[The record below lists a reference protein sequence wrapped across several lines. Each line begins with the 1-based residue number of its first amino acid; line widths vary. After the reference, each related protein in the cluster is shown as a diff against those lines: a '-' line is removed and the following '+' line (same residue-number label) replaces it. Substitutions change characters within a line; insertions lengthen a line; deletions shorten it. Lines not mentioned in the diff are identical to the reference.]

1 MDTDASSLWDL
12 LDDDLILQ
20 IIAPL
25 RMAKDK
31 ASLDALMQTSR
42 SLRVLAASSIPSATL
57 AVDHPQCMG
66 RFPSHATVRAMRI
79 RMEPREAIT
88 FLQTAEHAHRL
99 RGVQRMVL
107 PLVDPDFKLT
117 QDSPQP
123 KWWAS
128 AEQLVGIVGVVGA
141 ACPALTSGGLAV
153 LRSAG
158 YSSLR

>member
-25 RMAKDK
+25 CMAKDK

-57 AVDHPQCMG
+57 VVDHPQCMG

-99 RGVQRMVL
+99 RGVQR
-107 PLVDPDFKLT
+107 K
-117 QDSPQP
+117 
-123 KWWAS
+123 
-128 AEQLVGIVGVVGA
+128 
-141 ACPALTSGGLAV
+141 SGW
-153 LRSAG
+153 
-158 YSSLR
+158 SSG